1 MTNRSPRRTTRAFDW
16 RLVDRRVIRAMLEQA
31 YRDEGRLEDAQRI
44 AQLDEDQLTSQATR
58 SLGRPP
64 AAQYFTDG
72 MVDVVREKWLQ
83 RAAPET
89 VRHLAITVQAGLS
102 GPDRSRELRTKGEQ
116 VEFLRGRRRTAR
128 FVAALRS
135 SFVSAHKAVREVPNA
150 RSGTSGQSSNG
161 VIDLAGEVA
170 PRTRDPYP
178 HQLTAWRQLDDAVGR
193 SPSGQFRGRI
203 VLPTGSGK
211 TDTAARWLLERMAS
225 DPNLRVLWLS
235 HQQELLAQAVTRFQ
249 NLARHLPVDFRRSA
263 RRIHS
268 GASAISTLSS
278 PDLDLAAVTIQSL
291 ARDPERKRRHLD
303 SFLKRP
309 TIVVVDEAHHAA
321 SPSYD
326 ALLETL
332 EECASV
338 SAVIGLTATP
348 YPTSAYAK
356 HRFAHH
362 FGTPVIERSANELI
376 ADGILA
382 RPVLHTVETGT
393 RVTMSDKERRTAIA
407 SDFAPETLRKLDRQD
422 RNALAVATWA
432 ADPKKWG
439 KTLVFATS
447 IEHAE
452 TLGAAFAEVAP
463 TRVLHSR
470 SDESPGD
477 LLTWFRGL
485 REPGVLVSVGML
497 TEGVDLPDAR
507 TALLARPTVSRVLL
521 QQMIGRVLRG
531 PAAGGEAEAHVVF
544 LRDEWERFGDVLEP
558 GEVIDQPEM
567 VRVDRN
573 GVARTLPPVITD
585 DGGER
590 VIPGD
595 AAAQIERQMDAD
607 RRGANLD
614 DDDPRNDRS
623 LDPLLT
629 TSRLSGYYRL
639 GDRAI
644 PVFEHQR
651 AAYERLLADVL
662 EWDMKGT
669 PFISYFEDQPPPYPS
684 RRTLRE
690 LVEETREAEAP
701 PDFIDLD
708 AVVGPAL
715 GADRVEQAGP
725 PTPAAKAELLES
737 VYDTTIARHV
747 YSSFDHFAEAVDAE
761 LRERARRHR
770 RYEPERPLRESPPGT
785 AKVPR
790 WNRDLDDIT
799 ARTIAEARRRLPAE
813 HAVRLDDPPPVRW
826 TDSVVSSTWGHWSLS
841 LSKRN
846 AGRQIIRINRLLRT
860 RRSIVSDEML
870 CYLVYHELLHHL
882 LPGQGHD
889 AEFRTLEASWPNAA
903 DLDREYD
910 TFHERWDTRPESYN
924 S

>member
-1 MTNRSPRRTTRAFDW
+1 MSPRRTSRAFDW
-16 RLVDRRVIRAMLEQA
+16 HLVDRRIVRAMLEQA
-31 YRDEGRLEDAQRI
+31 Y
-44 AQLDEDQLTSQATR
+44 LDEDRNEDAERITRLEEDRLVAQATR

-64 AAQYFTDG
+64 GARYFTDG
-72 MVDVVREKWLQ
+72 MVEVLRQKWLP
-83 RAAPET
+83 RADPET
-89 VRHLAITVQAGLS
+89 VRRLAITVQAGLS
-102 GPDRSRELRTKGEQ
+102 GSDRTRNLRNKPERI
-116 VEFLRGRRRTAR
+116 EFLCERRRTTR

-135 SFVSAHKAVREVPNA
+135 SFVSAHKGIREVAHPGPGSSDEAPNGA
-150 RSGTSGQSSNG
+150 
-161 VIDLAGEVA
+161 VELAGEGA
-170 PRTRDPYP
+170 PRINDPYP
-178 HQLTAWRQLDDAVGR
+178 HQLAAWRELDNAISR
-193 SPSGQFRGRI
+193 SSPSKQFRGRI

-211 TDTAARWLLERMAS
+211 TDTAARWLLEQMAA
-225 DPNLRVLWLS
+225 DPELRVLWLA

-278 PDLDLAAVTIQSL
+278 TDLDLAAVTIQSL

-303 SFLKRP
+303 SFLERP
-309 TIVVVDEAHHAA
+309 TVVVVDEAHHAA

-332 EECASV
+332 ERCASV

-393 RVTMSDKERRTAIA
+393 RVTMSDKERRTATT
-407 SDFAPETLRKLDRQD
+407 SDFAPETLQKLDRQD

-452 TLGAAFAEVAP
+452 TLGAAFKDVAP

-470 SDESPGD
+470 SEETPSH
-477 LLTWFRGL
+477 LLNWFRGL
-485 REPGVLVSVGML
+485 TKPGVLVSVGML

-507 TALLARPTVSRVLL
+507 TAMLARPTVSRVLL

-531 PAAGGEAEAHVVF
+531 PRTKGGEAEAHVVY

-558 GEVIDQPEM
+558 GEVVEQPEM

-573 GVARTLPPVITD
+573 GTERRLPPVITD

-590 VIPGD
+590 QIPSD
-595 AAAQIERQMDAD
+595 AAASIERQMDAD

-629 TSRLSGYYRL
+629 TTRLCGYYRL
-639 GDRAI
+639 GDRSI
-644 PVFEHQR
+644 PVFEHQLV
-651 AAYERLLADVL
+651 AYERLLADVL
-662 EWDMKGT
+662 KWDMKGT
-669 PFISYFEDQPPPYPS
+669 PFISYFEDRPPPYPS

-690 LVEETREAEAP
+690 LVEEMREAEAAP
-701 PDFIDLD
+701 EFIQLD
-708 AVVGPAL
+708 AIVGPAI
-715 GADRVEQAGP
+715 GADRIEQAGYP
-725 PTPAAKAELLES
+725 VPDAKAELLES
-737 VYDTTIARHV
+737 VYDTSIARHV

-761 LRERARRHR
+761 LRERARRKR
-770 RYEPERPLRESPPGT
+770 RYEPERPLRESPPGA

-790 WNRDLDDIT
+790 WNRDLDDIKV
-799 ARTIAEARRRLPAE
+799 RTLAEARRLLPPE
-813 HAVRLDDPPPVRW
+813 HAARLDDPPPLRW

-889 AEFRTLEASWPNAA
+889 AEFRKLEALWPNATEL
-903 DLDREYD
+903 DLEYD

-924 S
+924 T